1 MGDTEPSNKTL
12 HKTKHTKSS
21 ILSCYEVGLGPV
33 ATFYHSILQV
43 GWERHKKFL
52 ARLSLTA

>member
-21 ILSCYEVGLGPV
+21 ILSCYEVGLDPV
-33 ATFYHSILQV
+33 ATFYLA
-43 GWERHKKFL
+43 GWMGKTQKIPG
-52 ARLSLTA
+52 